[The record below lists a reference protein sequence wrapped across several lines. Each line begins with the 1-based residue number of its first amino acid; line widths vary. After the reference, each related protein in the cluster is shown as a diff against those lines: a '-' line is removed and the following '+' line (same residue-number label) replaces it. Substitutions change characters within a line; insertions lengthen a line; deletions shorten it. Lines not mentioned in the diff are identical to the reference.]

1 MMLWDG
7 RFRKGPDKG
16 ILEFNSS
23 ENVKLDEKLIPYDII
38 GSIAHV
44 KMLKKQKILKENEA
58 SEIIKALK
66 EILKSWEK
74 GKFKLDPKLEDVH
87 MNIEA
92 AVSRKTKHGKKIHTA
107 RSRNDQVLLDM
118 RMYMRD
124 EVLDLG
130 KGIHE
135 LQKSFAS
142 LAKKDGPM
150 VGYTHTQVAQ
160 PIMISFWCDA
170 QVQGLQRD
178 IERLKDCYKRIN
190 ASPLGACALAGTSWN
205 IDKDYTAK
213 LLAFDNA
220 QENELD
226 TVSSRGEAEA
236 ELLSALSILMTR
248 LSGLA
253 EELIWLSQK
262 GLLELPD
269 EFCTGSSI
277 MPNKKNP
284 DALELI
290 RGRAARVQSNLV
302 HVLSVKKGLISG
314 YHSDMQETKGAVM
327 SGIETAA
334 QSLYVMS
341 KIVKKL
347 KFNKNKI
354 EAELE
359 AGFAQATEIADSL
372 AMKGV
377 PFREAHEKVGKLVKE
392 CEKKGVAL
400 PRHKATGKRL
410 KRKITLK
417 EDAFLS
423 KEGKKIEYVHRNLCA
438 A

>member
-1 MMLWDG
+1 MLWDG
-7 RFRKGPDKG
+7 RFKKGPDKG
-16 ILEFNSS
+16 ILQFNSA
-23 ENVKLDEKLIPYDII
+23 ENVMLDEKLIPYDII

-44 KMLKKQKILKENEA
+44 KMLKKQKILKDNEA

-74 GKFKLDPKLEDVH
+74 GQFKLDPKLEDVH

-92 AVSRKTKHGKKIHTA
+92 AVSKKTKHGKKIHTA

-124 EVLDLG
+124 EIFGLA
-130 KGIHE
+130 KGINE
-135 LQKSFAS
+135 LQKSFAT

-150 VGYTHTQVAQ
+150 VGHTHTQVAQ
-160 PIMISFWCDA
+160 PITISFWCDA

-190 ASPLGACALAGTSWN
+190 SCPLGACALAGTSWN
-205 IDKDYTAK
+205 IDKEYTAK

-220 QENELD
+220 QKNELD
-226 TVSSRGEAEA
+226 TISSRGEAEA
-236 ELLSALSILMTR
+236 ELLSSLSILMTR

-290 RGRAARVQSNLV
+290 RARTARVQSNLV

-327 SGIETAA
+327 DGIETAA
-334 QSLYVMS
+334 QSLNVMS

-347 KFNKNKI
+347 KFNKGKI

-359 AGFAQATEIADSL
+359 AGFAQATEIADAL
-372 AMKGV
+372 AMKGM

-400 PRHKATGKRL
+400 SKHKGTGKRL
-410 KRKITLK
+410 KRKIVLK
-417 EDAFLS
+417 EDGFLS
-423 KEGKKIEYVHRNLCA
+423 KEGKKIEDAYRNLCTA
-438 A
+438 